1 MTAVKHFRAILLLP
15 VMALIVIPAG
25 LLFLTRSTGVLLISS
40 LATHPFSIVLG
51 LVFAFM
57 GSGLVISTIRLFIR
71 HGDGTLAPWDPTQ
84 KLVNSG
90 PYLFVRNPMISG
102 VGLMLLGEALIF
114 RMPALGLWTLI
125 FCIANVIYIPLFEEP
140 RLRQRFGQAYLDYQQ
155 NVPRWLPRLT
165 PWIPPATDRET
176 SS

>member
-1 MTAVKHFRAILLLP
+1 MIILKHFRAILLLP
-15 VMALIVIPAG
+15 AMVLIVIPAG
-25 LLFLTRSTGVLLISS
+25 LLFLSRSTGTLSIAY
-40 LATHPFSIVLG
+40 LATHPFSLVLG

-57 GSGLVISTIRLFIR
+57 GSGLVISTVRLFIR
-71 HGDGTLAPWDPTQ
+71 HGEGTLAPWDPTQ

-114 RMPALGLWTLI
+114 RIPALGLWTLI
-125 FCIANVIYIPLFEEP
+125 FCIANVIYIPLFEES
-140 RLRQRFGQAYLDYQQ
+140 RLKQQFGQAYLDYQQ
-155 NVPRWLPRLT
+155 NVPRWLPWLT
-165 PWIPPATDRET
+165 PWIPPVTDRET

>member
-1 MTAVKHFRAILLLP
+1 
-15 VMALIVIPAG
+15 MALIVIPTG
-25 LLFLTRSTGVLLISS
+25 LLFLTRSIGAVSISS

-57 GSGLVISTIRLFIR
+57 GSGLVISTISLFVK
-71 HGDGTLAPWDPTQ
+71 HGKGTLAPWNPTQ
-84 KLVNSG
+84 ALVNSG

-114 RMPALGLWTLI
+114 RIPALGLWPLI
-125 FCIANVIYIPLFEEP
+125 FFIANVIYIPLFEEP
-140 RLRQRFGQAYLDYQQ
+140 GLRKRFGQVYLDYQQ

-165 PWIPPATDRET
+165 PWIPMAN
-176 SS
+176 